1 MSSIEQLLTRRSIR
15 KYKDEPV
22 SEQVFQSIL
31 EAGRLSP
38 SAVNK
43 QPWHFVVIKNQ
54 EAKEACSFGGYNK
67 WTSDSDFIIVGCYKP
82 SEVIM
87 EHLTIMDVTIALQN
101 MVCVSWL
108 QGVGSCWIGAWDDSK
123 LRRVLELPADSK
135 IVALV
140 SFGVPDGV
148 PNQPNKKPLKEIIH
162 YDTW

>member
-22 SEQVFQSIL
+22 SEQVFQTIL
-31 EAGRLSP
+31 EAGRQSP
-38 SAVNK
+38 SAINK

-82 SEVIM
+82 SEVI
-87 EHLTIMDVTIALQN
+87 
-101 MVCVSWL
+101 S
-108 QGVGSCWIGAWDDSK
+108 WIGAWDDSK

-140 SFGVPDGV
+140 SFGIPDGV

-162 YDTW
+162 YDKW